1 MKKDIIKRH
10 FHFFSPD
17 TSHDL
22 LDDNSDSE
30 EVEMETE
37 NKVDAAASD
46 HPGAPAHTLD
56 LLPPVDPEEFV
67 ETVVDTEKDPTS
79 SMHPN
84 PAMLPDK
91 YTDTLEKDIKS
102 ETHLDDDDEAL

>member
-1 MKKDIIKRH
+1 MFISFRLIHRMIFWMTIATVRRSKWRQKARSMQQPVIIQ
-10 FHFFSPD
+10 
-17 TSHDL
+17 
-22 LDDNSDSE
+22 
-30 EVEMETE
+30 
-37 NKVDAAASD
+37 
-46 HPGAPAHTLD
+46 APPHTLD

-102 ETHLDDDDEAL
+102 DTHLDDDDEAL